1 MVPRIRQVQTS
12 DDYVLHV
19 TFENGITKLYDIK
32 PRLNDERFK
41 NLRDR
46 GLFESVQV
54 DKGGFGV
61 SWDDDIDL
69 SENEL
74 WTEGKDSN

>member
-1 MVPRIRQVQTS
+1 MAPRIRQVQTG

-32 PRLNDERFK
+32 SRLNDERFK
-41 NLRDR
+41 NLRNR
-46 GLFESVQV
+46 GFFESVQV